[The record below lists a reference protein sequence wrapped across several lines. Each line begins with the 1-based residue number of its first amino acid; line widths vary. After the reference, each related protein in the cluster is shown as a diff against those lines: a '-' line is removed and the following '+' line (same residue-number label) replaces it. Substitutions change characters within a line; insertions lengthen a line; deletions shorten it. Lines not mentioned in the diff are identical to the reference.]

1 MQRAPSDKLSIY
13 VPQKKAELRLV
24 EKLEVIA
31 AEEDRSINY
40 LVVEAIA
47 DYVAAFETEHGEIE
61 LEDA

>member
-1 MQRAPSDKLSIY
+1 MQRAPSNKLSIY
-13 VPQKKAELRLV
+13 VPLKKAELRLV

-31 AEEDRSINY
+31 DEEDRSINY

-47 DYVAAFETEHGEIE
+47 EYVSRYEKKHGEIE